1 MSWIFGRWMLLA
13 LLVGGAQAQ
22 GMLLPTV
29 TLASGDAG
37 GLDTSVG
44 GALRSLA
51 SRAAVVFAGQVQ
63 TIERKGGV
71 VEVVFRVDQVMQG
84 DVGDTYTLREWGG
97 LWAAGEQRYRV
108 GQRAMMFLHA
118 GSVGGLSSPVD
129 GMEGVVPVVPM
140 GAEVVPLLD
149 VRRLATRVQRVQGA
163 PMRGEAIAL
172 NEAVAVVSAWKKG
185 RRVEPQEKRLPVG
198 WKPADTAL
206 LQQGGG
212 VDHAAQ

>member
-1 MSWIFGRWMLLA
+1 MLLA
-13 LLVGGAQAQ
+13 LLAGGAQAQ

-29 TLASGDAG
+29 TLASRDVG

-84 DVGDTYTLREWGG
+84 DVGATYTLREWGG
-97 LWAAGEQRYRV
+97 LWSAGEQRYRV

-140 GAEVVPLLD
+140 GADAVPLLD
-149 VRRLATRVQRVQGA
+149 VRRLATRVQRLQGA

-172 NEAVAVVSAWKKG
+172 NEAVAVVYAWKKLQ
-185 RRVEPQEKRLPVG
+185 RVEPQEKRLPAG